1 MCGCREWVCWL
12 ETGWRVRA
20 IVSVSVSE
28 YMVLW
33 EAWWLSLGT
42 QPHWLTLNSSIWHQ
56 ICHVPSPRLC
66 ITLGLSLNSDYVIH
80 QTDCITDFYHA
91 STPPPHLLLHRHC
104 SHFFSFPSAS
114 AKPWKCILRYQ
125 KLCEQSIITNQQGWI
140 CLDTWFTFYSIIDI
154 LLSFESWHWTGLFL
168 LEQRK
173 ISAFGGIVCS
183 PFLWSAVFFP
193 VSFHLG
199 CCGFLLSLYI
209 SELCGDEE
217 SGCSFSVWVTSSL
230 PWQADERTVQM
241 LGLLPWAPWGHTYKP
256 ATRALTTG
264 TALQMSLFKWHPFSL
279 SHTRAHMHTLSDTH
293 TPTHTYKY
301 I

>member
-42 QPHWLTLNSSIWHQ
+42 QPHWLTLNSSIWRQ
-56 ICHVPSPRLC
+56 ICHVPSPLLC

-91 STPPPHLLLHRHC
+91 STLPPHLLHRYR
-104 SHFFSFPSAS
+104 SHVFSFPSAS

-140 CLDTWFTFYSIIDI
+140 CLDTWFTFYSII
-154 LLSFESWHWTGLFL
+154 LCLFL
-168 LEQRK
+168 LEHRK
-173 ISAFGGIVCS
+173 ISAFGVNVCS
-183 PFLWSAVFFP
+183 PFLS
-193 VSFHLG
+193 HLG
-199 CCGFLLSLYI
+199 CCGFLL
-209 SELCGDEE
+209 
-217 SGCSFSVWVTSSL
+217 
-230 PWQADERTVQM
+230 
-241 LGLLPWAPWGHTYKP
+241 
-256 ATRALTTG
+256 
-264 TALQMSLFKWHPFSL
+264 
-279 SHTRAHMHTLSDTH
+279 
-293 TPTHTYKY
+293 
-301 I
+301 